1 MINCPKCNEENPPK
15 FRLCGYCGA
24 PLVAAP
30 PALPVREVRRTVTLI
45 FVDLKGSTALGEKLD
60 PEAMHEVKE
69 RYFTAMAAE
78 ITKHGG
84 KIEKYIGDAIMA
96 VFGLPLPH
104 EDDALRAVRAANG
117 MQAALRGVNEDLF
130 HRYGVKLANR
140 TGVNTGE
147 VVANDDPTADQKL
160 ATGDAVN
167 VTARLEQAAPE
178 NEIYLGETTY
188 RLVRD
193 AVEVEAV
200 EPLELKGKTERVAA
214 YRLVSAAG
222 LDGYVRRHDS
232 PIVGRDEELAAID
245 QALREVGDTRA
256 VRMITIIG
264 DAGIGKSRLAQE
276 VIARAGTNA
285 QVVRGRCLAY
295 GDGITFWPLREMTGE
310 AAEIRFDDK
319 PEDGRA
325 KLATLVGDQEIADR
339 LAAAVGLSSA
349 AFPLHEIYWAARK
362 FLESLTADGPLV
374 ALIDDIHW
382 AESAFLDLL
391 VHVLDSS
398 ENAPILLLCTSRHD
412 LLEKRP
418 EWGERAS
425 SLRLVLRPLTDAAAA
440 KVASN
445 LLGATGLPADVAA
458 RIVEAA
464 EGNPLYVEQML
475 SMLVD
480 SGALREEDGRWI
492 RAESY
497 GEIAI
502 PPTIKALIEGRL
514 GQLRR
519 EERAAIEPAS
529 VIGMQFAEAAVAS
542 LTPQP
547 VRPAVEGHLLALTRK
562 QLVHSVASMDADS
575 LYRFHHH
582 LVRDTVYGGLLKRA
596 RATLHVDFV
605 RWADEVNAQ
614 RGRALEFEAILG
626 YHLEQAHNYL
636 AELGPLDERGREIG
650 RDAARRLASAG
661 RRAFA
666 RGDVNAAASLFG
678 RAVTLLDKDDPLRLP
693 LLPELGEV
701 QLELGKF
708 ADARAVV
715 DEALNAAK
723 AAENRRVEA
732 AAKLL
737 RMQVRLHS
745 GESGSWS
752 DATLELTTETIPLLE
767 RDEAHAELAKAW
779 RLVALVQQIAGQ
791 LGKAGETISK
801 VVTHARLAGDERL
814 VARSALGLTL
824 SAVYGPTPVT
834 DAIAQC
840 EALIAGD
847 LPDRQVQNLIICKIA
862 QLHAMNGDNE
872 TARRNAQSARAVL
885 RDLGQGV
892 RAASASLDLAIVEL
906 IAGDPAAAERE
917 VRPDCEMLQG
927 MGETY
932 FLSTMAAM
940 LARAVRDQG
949 RDDEALELT
958 KTAESTAADDDV
970 DAQVDWRSVRAPIL
984 ARNGALSEAEA
995 LARQAVE
1002 LAMQTEAPTLRATAL
1017 WDLATV
1023 LSLAQR
1029 ADEARLALSDAI
1041 ELYAAKGDRQ
1051 SLERAKVV
1059 LADISKEQGPPGV
1072 GGTPASGSGRRASD
1086 SRDDVP

>member
-45 FVDLKGSTALGEKLD
+45 FCDLKGSTALTERLD

-69 RYFTAMAAE
+69 RYFTTMAAE

-104 EDDALRAVRAANG
+104 EDDALRAVRAAAG
-117 MQAALRGVNEDLF
+117 MQAALRGVNEDLSE
-130 HRYGVKLANR
+130 RYGVVLANR

-193 AVEVEAV
+193 AVKVESV
-200 EPLELKGKTERVAA
+200 EPLELKGKSERVAA
-214 YRLVSAAG
+214 FRLVSAIG

-232 PIVGRDEELAAID
+232 TIVGRDEELAAID
-245 QALREVGDTRA
+245 QALREVTETRG
-256 VRMITIIG
+256 VRMITIVG

-276 VIARAGTNA
+276 VIARAGA
-285 QVVRGRCLAY
+285 KAAVVRGRCLTY

-319 PEDGRA
+319 PEEGRA
-325 KLATLVGDQEIADR
+325 KLATLVGDQDVADR
-339 LAAAVGLSSA
+339 LAAAVGLTTA

-362 FLESLTADGPLV
+362 FFESRAVDGPLI
-374 ALIDDIHW
+374 ALVDDIHW

-391 VHVLDSS
+391 ISVLDTS
-398 ENAPILLLCTSRHD
+398 EGAPILLLCTSRHD

-418 EWGERAS
+418 DWGERAS
-425 SLRLVLRPLTDAAAA
+425 AIRLVLRPLTDEAAG
-440 KVASN
+440 KVAIN
-445 LLGATGLPADVAA
+445 LLGATGLPADVVA

-464 EGNPLYVEQML
+464 EGNPLYIEQML

-480 SGALREEDGRWI
+480 SGALRQEDGRWI

-519 EERAAIEPAS
+519 EERAAVEPAS
-529 VIGMQFAEAAVAS
+529 VIGMQFAAPAVARLAPETFRS
-542 LTPQP
+542 
-547 VRPAVEGHLLALTRK
+547 AIEGHLLALTTK
-562 QLVHSVASMDADS
+562 QLVHSVASMDGDS

-605 RWADEVNAQ
+605 RWADEVNAE
-614 RGRALEFEAILG
+614 RGRGLEFEAILG

-636 AELGPLDERGREIG
+636 AELGPLDQKGREIG
-650 RDAARRLASAG
+650 ADAARRLASAG

-666 RGDVNAAASLFG
+666 HGDVHAAGNLLR
-678 RAVTLLDKDDPLRLP
+678 RAVALLPKDAEQRLA

-701 QLELGKF
+701 LLELGQF
-708 ADARAVV
+708 AESRTVV
-715 DEALNAAK
+715 DEALAGAK
-723 AAENRRVEA
+723 TAGNRRVEA
-732 AAKLL
+732 SALL
-737 RMQVRLHS
+737 ARMLVRLHS

-752 DATLELTTETIPLLE
+752 DAALDLTTNVIPLLE
-767 RDEAHAELAKAW
+767 RQGAHAELGKAW
-779 RLVALVQQIAGQ
+779 RLVTMVQQIAGH
-791 LGKAGETISK
+791 LGEASKTISNVIK
-801 VVTHARLAGDERL
+801 HARLAGDERL
-814 VARSALGLTL
+814 LARSALGMTL
-824 SAVYGPTPVT
+824 NAVYGPTPAVE
-834 DAIAQC
+834 AIEQC
-840 EALIAGD
+840 EALIASD
-847 LPDRQVQNLIICKIA
+847 LADRQVQNLIICKIA
-862 QLHAMNGDNE
+862 QLHAMVGDHA
-872 TARRNAQSARAVL
+872 TARRNAMSARTVL
-885 RDLGQGV
+885 RDLGHGV
-892 RAASASLDLAIVEL
+892 RAASSSLDVAIVEL
-906 IAGDPAAAERE
+906 LAGDPAAAERE
-917 VRPDCEMLQG
+917 LRPDCEMLQG
-927 MGETY
+927 LGETY
-932 FLSTMAAM
+932 FLSTMAAT
-940 LARAVRDQG
+940 LARAVLEQG
-949 RDDEALELT
+949 RDEEALALT
-958 KTAESTAADDDV
+958 ITAEKSAADDDV
-970 DAQVDWRSVRAPIL
+970 DAQAHWRCVRSLIL
-984 ARNGALSEAEA
+984 ARRGELGDAES
-995 LARQAVE
+995 LARAG
-1002 LAMQTEAPTLRATAL
+1002 L
-1017 WDLATV
+1017 DLALQQETPALRGTAHSDLAAV
-1023 LSLAQR
+1023 LSR
-1029 ADEARLALSDAI
+1029 AGRAEEARRALEDAI
-1041 ELYAAKGDRQ
+1041 VIYQAKGDLS
-1051 SLERAKVV
+1051 SLGRAEKF
-1059 LADISKEQGPPGV
+1059 LLTIQ
-1072 GGTPASGSGRRASD
+1072 
-1086 SRDDVP
+1086 

>member
-30 PALPVREVRRTVTLI
+30 APLPVREVRRTVTLI
-45 FVDLKGSTALGEKLD
+45 FCDLKGSTALGERLD

-69 RYFTAMAAE
+69 RYFTTMAAE

-104 EDDALRAVRAANG
+104 EDDALRAVRAAAG
-117 MQAALRGVNEDLF
+117 MQAALRGVNDDLSA
-130 HRYGVKLANR
+130 RYGVTLANR

-188 RLVRD
+188 QLVRD
-193 AVEVEAV
+193 AVEVEAI
-200 EPLELKGKTERVAA
+200 EPLELKGKSERVAA
-214 YRLVSAAG
+214 YRLVSAGG

-245 QALREVGDTRA
+245 QALREVTETRG

-276 VIARAGTNA
+276 VIKRAGANA
-285 QVVRGRCLAY
+285 NVVKGRCLAY
-295 GDGITFWPLREMTGE
+295 GDGITFWPLREMAGE

-325 KLATLVGDQEIADR
+325 KLAALVGDDDVADR
-339 LAAAVGLSSA
+339 LAAAIGLTHA
-349 AFPLHEIYWAARK
+349 TFPLHEIDWAARK
-362 FLESLTADGPLV
+362 FLESLTKDGPLV
-374 ALIDDIHW
+374 ALVDDIHW

-391 VHVLDSS
+391 VHVLDAS

-412 LLEKRP
+412 ILEKHP
-418 EWGERAS
+418 DWGDRAS

-440 KVASN
+440 KVAVN
-445 LLGATGLPADVAA
+445 LLGATGLPADVVT

-480 SGALREEDGRWI
+480 SGALRQENGHWV

-529 VIGMQFAEAAVAS
+529 VIGLQFAAPAVAS
-542 LTPQP
+542 LTPEA
-547 VRPAVEGHLLALTRK
+547 VRPGIEGHLLALTMK
-562 QLVHSVASMDADS
+562 QLVHSVASMDSDS

-582 LVRDTVYGGLLKRA
+582 LVRDTVYGTLLKRA

-605 RWADEVNAQ
+605 RWADQVNAE
-614 RGRALEFEAILG
+614 RGRGLEFEAILG

-636 AELGPLDERGREIG
+636 AELGPLDQKGREIG
-650 RDAARRLASAG
+650 VDGAGRLASAG

-666 RGDVNAAASLFG
+666 RGDAKAAGNLLR
-678 RAVTLLDKDDPLRLP
+678 RAIALRQKDDPERLP

-701 QLELGKF
+701 LLELGQF
-708 ADARAVV
+708 AEARTIV
-715 DEALNAAK
+715 DEALETARSVG
-723 AAENRRVEA
+723 NRKVEA
-732 AAKLL
+732 SARLT
-737 RMQVRLHS
+737 RMLVRLHS

-752 DATLELTTETIPLLE
+752 DAALELTTDVIPLLE
-767 RDEAHAELAKAW
+767 QQDANGELARAW
-779 RLVALVQQIAGQ
+779 RLVAMVQQIAGQ
-791 LGKAGETISK
+791 LAKASETIAK
-801 VVTHARLAGDERL
+801 VIHHARLAGDERL
-814 VARSALGLTL
+814 VARSALGMTL
-824 SAVYGPTPVT
+824 NAVYGPTP
-834 DAIAQC
+834 IAEALPQC

-847 LPDRQVQNLIICKIA
+847 LADRQVQNLVICKLA
-862 QLHAMNGDNE
+862 QLRAMTGDYE
-872 TARRNAQSARAVL
+872 TARRNVKSARSVL

-892 RAASASLDLAIVEL
+892 RIASSAVDAAVVEML
-906 IAGDPAAAERE
+906 AGDPAGAERE
-917 VRPDCEMLQG
+917 IRPDCEMLQG
-927 MGETY
+927 MGETF
-932 FLSTMAAM
+932 FLSTMASI
-940 LARAVRDQG
+940 LARAVLAQG
-949 RDDEALELT
+949 RDDEALTWTE
-958 KTAESTAADDDV
+958 TAERSAAEDDV
-970 DAQVDWRSVRAPIL
+970 EAQVDWRGVRALIL
-984 ARNGALSEAEA
+984 ARKGQIEEAEA
-995 LARQAVE
+995 LARKARE
-1002 LAMQTEAPTLRATAL
+1002 LAFQTEAWATRASSL
-1017 WDLATV
+1017 SDLATV
-1023 LSLAQR
+1023 LSLAKR
-1029 ADEARLALSDAI
+1029 PEEARQAIADATAV
-1041 ELYAAKGDRQ
+1041 YAAKGDV
-1051 SLERAKVV
+1051 SSVARAEKV
-1059 LADISKEQGPPGV
+1059 LA
-1072 GGTPASGSGRRASD
+1072 AML
-1086 SRDDVP
+1086 

>member
-30 PALPVREVRRTVTLI
+30 PALPVHEVRRTVTLL
-45 FVDLKGSTALGEKLD
+45 FCDLKGSTALGETLD

-69 RYFTAMAAE
+69 RYFATMAAE

-104 EDDALRAVRAANG
+104 EDDALRAVRAAAG
-117 MQAALRGVNEDLF
+117 MQAALRGVNEDLSK
-130 HRYGVKLANR
+130 RYGVVLANR

-160 ATGDAVN
+160 ATGDSVN

-188 RLVRD
+188 HLVRD

-200 EPLELKGKTERVAA
+200 EPLELKGKSERVAA
-214 YRLVSAAG
+214 FRLVSASG
-222 LDGYVRRHDS
+222 IEGYVRRHDS

-245 QALREVGDTRA
+245 QALREVTETRA

-276 VIARAGTNA
+276 VVARAGTSA
-285 QVVRGRCLAY
+285 RVVRGRCLAY

-310 AAEIRFDDK
+310 AAGIRFDDK

-325 KLATLVGDQEIADR
+325 KLAALTGDQEVTDR
-339 LAAAVGLSSA
+339 LAAAIGLSSA

-362 FLESLTADGPLV
+362 FFESLTADGPLV

-391 VHVLDSS
+391 VHVLDTS
-398 ENAPILLLCTSRHD
+398 ENMPILLLCTSRHD

-418 EWGERAS
+418 DWGERAS
-425 SLRLVLRPLTDAAAA
+425 ALRLVLRPLTDAAAA
-440 KVASN
+440 QVAVN
-445 LLGATGLPADVAA
+445 LLGATGLPAEVVS

-480 SGALREEDGRWI
+480 SGALRQEEGRWV

-497 GEIAI
+497 GEIQI

-529 VIGMQFAEAAVAS
+529 VIGMQFAAPAVAS
-542 LTPQP
+542 LAPEP
-547 VRPAVEGHLLALTRK
+547 VRPTIDSHLAALSRK
-562 QLVHSVASMDADS
+562 QLVHSVDSVDADS

-596 RATLHVDFV
+596 RSTLHVDFV
-605 RWADEVNAQ
+605 RWADQVNAE
-614 RGRALEFEAILG
+614 RGRGLEFEEILG
-626 YHLEQAHNYL
+626 YHLEQAHRYL
-636 AELGPLDERGREIG
+636 AELGPLDQKGLGIG
-650 RDAARRLASAG
+650 ADAAARLSSAG

-666 RGDVNAAASLFG
+666 RGDAQAAGNLLR
-678 RAVTLLDKDDPLRLP
+678 RAVALLPHDDPARLP
-693 LLPELGEV
+693 MLPELGEV
-701 QLELGKF
+701 LLELGQF
-708 ADARAVV
+708 AESRTVV
-715 DEALNAAK
+715 DEALASAK
-723 AAENRRVEA
+723 TVGNKRVEA
-732 AAKLL
+732 SALL
-737 RMQVRLHS
+737 ARMLVRLHS

-752 DATLELTTETIPLLE
+752 DAALELTTTVIPLLE
-767 RDEAHAELAKAW
+767 QQEAHAELGKAW
-779 RLVALVQQIAGQ
+779 RLVAMVQQIAGR
-791 LGKAGETISK
+791 LGEASETISK
-801 VVTHARLAGDERL
+801 VIKHARLAGDERL
-814 VARSALGLTL
+814 VARSALGMTIN
-824 SAVYGPTPVT
+824 AVYGPTPAVEG
-834 DAIAQC
+834 IAQC
-840 EALIAGD
+840 EALIASG
-847 LPDRQVQNLIICKIA
+847 LADRQVQNLIVCKIA
-862 QLHAMNGDNE
+862 QLHAMIGDYD
-872 TARRNAQSARAVL
+872 TARKNVMAARSVL

-892 RAASASLDLAIVEL
+892 RAASSSLDVAVVEML
-906 IAGDPAAAERE
+906 AGDPAAAERE
-917 VRPDCEMLQG
+917 LRPDCEMLQG
-927 MGETY
+927 LGETY
-932 FLSTMAAM
+932 FLSTMAAT
-940 LARAVRDQG
+940 LARAVLEQG
-949 RDDEALELT
+949 NEDEALALT
-958 KTAESTAADDDV
+958 TTAEKSAADDDV
-970 DAQVDWRSVRAPIL
+970 DAQAHWRCVRALIL
-984 ARNGALSEAEA
+984 ARRGELSDGEA
-995 LARQAVE
+995 LARAGLE
-1002 LAMQTEAPTLRATAL
+1002 LALQTEAPALRATAL
-1017 WDLATV
+1017 SDLASV
-1023 LSLAQR
+1023 LALAGRAEEARRSLA
-1029 ADEARLALSDAI
+1029 DAI
-1041 ELYAAKGDRQ
+1041 AIYTAKGDRT
-1051 SLERAKVV
+1051 SLGRAEKFLVT
-1059 LADISKEQGPPGV
+1059 IQ
-1072 GGTPASGSGRRASD
+1072 
-1086 SRDDVP
+1086 